1 MRMAKLKGDSPTH
14 VKVMASP
21 TSGSPETLSSTAFV
35 KVVKRRSKSGMRRV
49 AAIAGILLLRGG
61 GDVEVAAKG
70 GKSDQ
75 QGALKGP

>member
-1 MRMAKLKGDSPTH
+1 MRMARLKGDSPTQ

-49 AAIAGILLLRGG
+49 AAIAGILQLRGG
-61 GDVEVAAKG
+61 TLKWQRKG
-70 GKSDQ
+70 GNPTSRER
-75 QGALKGP
+75 